1 MWTQLN
7 RRLNPIGS
15 GIMSFRRFNELD
27 ERERQRIETLV
38 SALNRAK
45 KIRQSADIADA
56 DERILLG
63 CEQIHNGF
71 WKNRALPGAPAQGL
85 FQIILAMAN
94 AIELTVK
101 EIMFRLRP
109 VKLINKWDD
118 ISQRQSSFD

>member
-15 GIMSFRRFNELD
+15 RIMSFRRFNELD

-38 SALNRAK
+38 SALNRAQ
-45 KIRQSADIADA
+45 KIRQSAEFADT

-63 CEQIHNGF
+63 YEQIHNDF
-71 WKNRALPGAPAQGL
+71 WKNRALPGVPAQGL